1 MIFLQES
8 LCFQAGWKSWSGFP
22 HSVEMSRSA
31 LIPTRVWRSGAAGA
45 CLHRHEARKAS
56 RSVLLTNQQSVQSNS
71 NCGGPLTA
79 SRSSDCKA
87 SQAGWVGGGGRKTQ
101 PAARQIEFVWRKVL
115 DTVEGHGEKIKPG
128 TDRPGA
134 RRSFVRPCKECYVTT
149 DCLQSHIWWGKS
161 PHLDRPESQTSLSKT
176 HYRAT
181 RHVRFTFGYAAIY
194 VYAIKF

>member
-8 LCFQAGWKSWSGFP
+8 LCFQAGWKSWSGFL
-22 HSVEMSRSA
+22 HSVEMSRLA
-31 LIPTRVWRSGAAGA
+31 LIPTCVWCSDGAGA
-45 CLHRHEARKAS
+45 CLHRHETRKAS

-87 SQAGWVGGGGRKTQ
+87 SQAGGKKRKTQ
-101 PAARQIEFVWRKVL
+101 TAARQIEFVWRKVL

-128 TDRPGA
+128 MDRPGA

-149 DCLQSHIWWGKS
+149 DC
-161 PHLDRPESQTSLSKT
+161 
-176 HYRAT
+176 
-181 RHVRFTFGYAAIY
+181 
-194 VYAIKF
+194 